1 MTKEQWLERLRGE
14 RALIMA
20 ALETATE
27 AELHDAPEGRWS
39 VAEVLRHLMTFEADI
54 MAGFTDLKAGQ
65 LPGWTK
71 LTDWQAYNDE
81 QAARWAATPIADIRH
96 AFVEHRAKLESMIE
110 GLTEE
115 EWADPRFAR
124 YTCQPVYGHDFEHL
138 PGIVERLARTR
149 GDHREAL
156 VRWAEIG
163 RNEILALVYRLPE
176 EAFEERLAGKW
187 SIKEILLHLAGRD
200 RHWAQV
206 IRAASGG
213 QPEPAPL
220 DAEGQEVW
228 NQANVKAGAHFP
240 VSRVLYEL
248 GESRGLWASA
258 MLNTPDWVGTD
269 RLQRW
274 AQGRMKHDRHHLAQI
289 VERYRAWMKRKQG

>member
-1 MTKEQWLERLRGE
+1 MTREQWLERLRGE
-14 RALIMA
+14 RGLIMA
-20 ALETATE
+20 ALETASE
-27 AELHDAPEGRWS
+27 AELHDVPEGRWS
-39 VAEVLRHLMTFEADI
+39 VAGVLRHLMTFEADI
-54 MAGFTDLKAGQ
+54 MAGIADLKTDQ

-71 LTDWQAYNDE
+71 IADWQVYNIE
-81 QAARWAATPIADIRH
+81 QAATWASTPIADIRQ

-115 EWADPRFAR
+115 QWADPKFAR
-124 YTCQPVYGHDFEHL
+124 YICQPVYGHDFEHL
-138 PGIVERLARTR
+138 PGIRERLARIR

-156 VRWAEIG
+156 ARWAEIG
-163 RNEILALVYRLPE
+163 RNEILALIFRLPE
-176 EAFEERLAGKW
+176 EAFNEQLPGKW

-206 IRAASGG
+206 IRAVSAG

-220 DAEGQEVW
+220 NAEAQEAW

-258 MLNTPDWVGTD
+258 MLNTPESVDVTT
-269 RLQRW
+269 LQRW

-289 VERYRAWMKRKQG
+289 VERYRAWMKRKHG